1 MTYVDAVLDALPA
14 NFRQT
19 TYRKMNTAAKGSYDN
34 YDAEKMHG
42 LPVGIQVVGRRLEEE
57 KTLEGMK
64 LIEAALQ
71 KRGMAFKQ
79 RDF

>member
-1 MTYVDAVLDALPA
+1 
-14 NFRQT
+14 
-19 TYRKMNTAAKGSYDN
+19 MNTIAKGSYDI

-42 LPVGIQVVGRRLEEE
+42 LPVGVQIVGRRFEEE

-79 RDF
+79 KEF